1 MSSDQAHDS
10 TVLPTAAQSA
20 SDGLRVGVMQGRL
33 SPRPPGK
40 LQEFPWQSYREEF
53 GRAARLGLHSIEW
66 IFEAPR
72 FEDNPLWTEA
82 GREEIRELIEQSGVR
97 VQSVCA
103 DYFMVHRLAGESSL
117 ALARNRDVLS
127 ELIVA
132 ANAVG
137 ADRIL
142 IPLLESSA
150 VDTLELK
157 REVVVSL
164 RSVVDV
170 AERYGV
176 TLGLEMEIP
185 GPEYL
190 KVVESVNSQRVRAY
204 YDTGNST
211 AQGADIAQD
220 IVPLLPVL
228 HAVHIKDRVTGGG
241 SRPLGTGDTNFQ
253 AFFPALLRA
262 GFRGD
267 FVLQHYFE
275 DQPELET
282 ERSLSFV
289 QQLLESA
296 KAEAA

>member
-1 MSSDQAHDS
+1 MAGERADESVTLAHGS
-10 TVLPTAAQSA
+10 GGS
-20 SDGLRVGVMQGRL
+20 LRIGVIQGRL

-40 LQEFPWQSYREEF
+40 LQEFPWATYGDEF
-53 GRAARLGLHSIEW
+53 PKAARLGFHSIEW
-66 IFEAPR
+66 IFEAAR
-72 FEDNPLWTEA
+72 FEENPLWTES
-82 GREEIRELIEQSGVR
+82 GREEIRDLIDRTGVR

-103 DYFMVHRLAGESSL
+103 DYFMVHRLAGESDG
-117 ALARNRDVLS
+117 ALARNRDVLA

-132 ANAVG
+132 AHAVG

-142 IPLLESSA
+142 IPLLETSA
-150 VDTLELK
+150 VDSPALK
-157 REVVVSL
+157 REVVMSL
-164 RSVVDV
+164 RSAAPV

-185 GPEYL
+185 GDDYANL
-190 KVVESVNSQRVRAY
+190 IRSVGSSRVRAY

-211 AQGADIAQD
+211 AQGADIAAD
-220 IVPLLPVL
+220 IVPLLPLL
-228 HAVHIKDRVTGGG
+228 HAVHVKDRVRGGT
-241 SRPLGTGDTNFQ
+241 SKPLGTGDTNFQ
-253 AFFPALLRA
+253 GFFPQLIRA

-275 DQPELET
+275 TDPELEA

-289 QQLLESA
+289 QQLLEAA

>member
-1 MSSDQAHDS
+1 MSSQQAHDS
-10 TVLPTAAQSA
+10 TVLPTATA
-20 SDGLRVGVMQGRL
+20 SELRIGVMQGRL
-33 SPRPPGK
+33 SPRPAGK
-40 LQEFPWQSYREEF
+40 LQEFPWHSYRDEF
-53 GRAARLGLHSIEW
+53 ARAARLGLHSIEW

-72 FEDNPLWTEA
+72 CQENPLWTEA
-82 GREEIRELIEQSGVR
+82 GRAEIRELIAQSGVR

-117 ALARNRDVLS
+117 SLAQNRDVLA

-132 ANAVG
+132 AHAVG

-142 IPLLESSA
+142 IPLLETSA
-150 VDTLELK
+150 VDSPELK
-157 REVVVSL
+157 REIVLSL
-164 RSVVDV
+164 RSVVEV

-185 GPEYL
+185 GTEYV
-190 KVVESVNSQRVRAY
+190 KVVQSVGSPRVRAY

-211 AQGADIAQD
+211 AQGADIAED
-220 IVPLLPVL
+220 IVPVLPVL
-228 HAVHIKDRVTGGG
+228 HAVHIKDRVKGGG
-241 SRPLGTGDTNFQ
+241 SKPLGTGDTNFLG
-253 AFFPALLRA
+253 FFPELLRA

-275 DQPELET
+275 AQPELET

-289 QQLLESA
+289 QQLIESA

>member
-1 MSSDQAHDS
+1 MISESAYDSRVQPAAASSD
-10 TVLPTAAQSA
+10 
-20 SDGLRVGVMQGRL
+20 LRIGVMQGRL
-33 SPRPPGK
+33 SPRPAGK
-40 LQEFPWQSYREEF
+40 LQEFPWGNYRAEF
-53 GRAARLGLHSIEW
+53 ASAARLGLHSIEW
-66 IFEAPR
+66 IFEAAR

-82 GREEIRELIEQSGVR
+82 GREEIRELVAQSGVR

-117 ALARNRDVLS
+117 SLSQNRDVLAD
-127 ELIVA
+127 LIVA
-132 ANAVG
+132 AHAIG

-142 IPLLESSA
+142 IPLLETSA
-150 VDTLELK
+150 VDTPELK

-164 RSVVDV
+164 RSVVEV

-185 GPEYL
+185 GTEYAE
-190 KVVESVNSQRVRAY
+190 VVRSVGSSRVRVY

-211 AQGADIAQD
+211 AQGADIATD
-220 IVPLLPVL
+220 IVPLLPML
-228 HAVHIKDRVTGGG
+228 HAVHIKDRVRGGG
-241 SRPLGTGDTNFQ
+241 SKPLGTGDTNFQ
-253 AFFPALLRA
+253 GFFPALLRA

-267 FVLQHYFE
+267 FVLQHYFD

-282 ERSLSFV
+282 ERSLSFI

-296 KAEAA
+296 KTEAA

>member
-1 MSSDQAHDS
+1 MVDS
-10 TVLPTAAQSA
+10 ETTDSRELESGAQRTA
-20 SDGLRVGVMQGRL
+20 GLRIGVMQGRL

-40 LQEFPWQSYREEF
+40 LQEFPWAGYAAEF
-53 GRAARLGLHSIEW
+53 AAAARLGLHSIEW

-72 FEDNPLWTEA
+72 YEENPLWTDA
-82 GREEIRELIEQSGVR
+82 GREEIRGLIAQSGVR

-103 DYFMVHRLAGESSL
+103 DYFMVHRLAGEKPADL
-117 ALARNRDVLS
+117 AKNCDVLC

-132 ANAVG
+132 ASAVG

-142 IPLLESSA
+142 IPLLETSA
-150 VDTLELK
+150 VDTPELK
-157 REVVVSL
+157 REVVTSL
-164 RSVVDV
+164 RSAAPM

-185 GPEYL
+185 GPEYA
-190 KVVESVNSQRVRAY
+190 KVVSSVGSRHVRAY

-220 IVPLLPVL
+220 IVPLLPLL
-228 HAVHIKDRVTGGG
+228 HAVHVKDRVKGGG
-241 SRPLGTGDTNFQ
+241 SKPLGTGDANFQ
-253 AFFPALLRA
+253 GFFPALLKA

-275 DQPELET
+275 HAPEVEAEQALC
-282 ERSLSFV
+282 FV
-289 QQLLESA
+289 QQLIASA
-296 KAEAA
+296 RAEAA